1 MAKASFDLKAW
12 ALLGAQRRLRELDEE
27 RHAILAAFPQL
38 RGDGIGA
45 RRQPGTAR
53 LSSRAR
59 TGTGRSRKRRM
70 SAEARRRISEAQKAR
85 WAKQK
90 GATAQDKR
98 RATA

>member
-1 MAKASFDLKAW
+1 
-12 ALLGAQRRLRELDEE
+12 
-27 RHAILAAFPQL
+27 
-38 RGDGIGA
+38 
-45 RRQPGTAR
+45 
-53 LSSRAR
+53 
-59 TGTGRSRKRRM
+59 M